1 MKIAIRR
8 QLMSLQGSGYIHFG
22 DYVVQR
28 MGSSLNYKV
37 MNAHTGELI
46 SIYPINDAVRVLE
59 NQRTKDE
66 EPLEP
71 LVPA

>member
-1 MKIAIRR
+1 
-8 QLMSLQGSGYIHFG
+8 
-22 DYVVQR
+22 

-46 SIYPINDAVRVLE
+46 SIYPINDAVRVLA